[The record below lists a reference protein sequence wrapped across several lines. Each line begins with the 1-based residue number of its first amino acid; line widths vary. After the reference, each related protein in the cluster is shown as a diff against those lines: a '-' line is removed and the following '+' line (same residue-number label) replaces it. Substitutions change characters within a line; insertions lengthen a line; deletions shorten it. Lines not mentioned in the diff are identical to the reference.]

1 MGKKIGKYDVSLTA
15 ATTSVQRALKKLRTI
30 RPLVT
35 HENQKD
41 IDLEIRE
48 LRKAAKII
56 RFTCHIR
63 RFHRSPH
70 RKRK

>member
-15 ATTSVQRALKKLRTI
+15 ATISVQRALKKLKAI

-35 HENQKD
+35 PEDRKD

-48 LRKAAKII
+48 LRKADKII

-63 RFHRSPH
+63 RFHRAHH